1 MIYGL
6 SHIVANFSP
15 YSVNK
20 GQLLLYPTKPRQKEK
35 VKNKVKKKSIP
46 KDALFIQRQ
55 GLSCLRDK
63 ANYQPVTS
71 LTVSPIL
78 DGSRVYA
85 MPASSNA
92 LNFSSAVPLPPEIIA
107 PAWPIRLPLGAVT
120 PAM

>member
-6 SHIVANFSP
+6 SHIVANFSS

-20 GQLLLYPTKPRQKEK
+20 GQLLLYPPKPRQKEK